1 MGANGW
7 LKRGRHGQCV
17 DPARVCEVFRTVGGV
32 RLEDDVVV
40 TARGCRVLSKVPR
53 EVADVEAVL
62 AGAPWDLAQGAREY
76 ADGART

>member
-1 MGANGW
+1 M
-7 LKRGRHGQCV
+7 
-17 DPARVCEVFRTVGGV
+17 

-62 AGAPWDLAQGAREY
+62 AGAAWDLAQGAREY
-76 ADGART
+76 ADGSRT